1 MFTPEFYVA
10 RSALKKGD
18 GTVDVAAHVHADILA
33 SWNRCRRPDERRAHG
48 TAFDFRKSPGNAR
61 VIEAAKAT
69 LSSFIASDPD
79 SRSSIIVIDAHHRL
93 CFRHDGD
100 QSLKYM
106 LNSAGMTIGSDAHE
120 SCLGTNAG
128 YLSALRGASASVVG
142 PEHWND
148 ELIAIAEAASPIRG
162 IDGSVSGAVVVINH
176 LSEYSPMTSSVS
188 KFLAQHVHTLIS
200 EAEQRGIY
208 SLASYFASKAYGE
221 GDLVLATDGIHL
233 LTHTSAL
240 HRAVPGGDLE
250 EMITHARSALLD
262 GDFESRRIVLSD
274 GGHLDVDV
282 EPLFD
287 LGEVTGCVLTAT
299 LPDVHDGGGS
309 TSRQGAHVGSVGPRD
324 YTTNLTG
331 DNRRVQRTKNQSLL
345 NPYLRARQAVA
356 VSISEHRNQLLVGE
370 AGTGKCTMAA
380 AMFTSQ
386 YPGAAIETV
395 NCARLDVSAALD
407 RLSAS
412 VSDRASHRLLVL
424 RSLNSLNVND
434 ARALNNALLILSKAI
449 DPPMIIGCVDATAVD
464 QSHPYALV
472 GAHFREVTRIPAL
485 RHRVDD
491 IADIA
496 RSILREIS
504 TRHSLRLGMQVVR
517 VFEGYS
523 WPGNIS
529 ELKDVLRHVVA
540 NKPFGEIQS
549 SDLPRL
555 HFRDA
560 TRKLS
565 PLDTAQCDTIIQ
577 ALYEVG
583 GNRYDA
589 AALLGISRSSLYRK
603 IDAFGI
609 SYIG

>member
-1 MFTPEFYVA
+1 M
-10 RSALKKGD
+10 
-18 GTVDVAAHVHADILA
+18 
-33 SWNRCRRPDERRAHG
+33 
-48 TAFDFRKSPGNAR
+48 AFDFQEDSGGARLVEAAR
-61 VIEAAKAT
+61 VILADFFESDPGG
-69 LSSFIASDPD
+69 LSSVV
-79 SRSSIIVIDAHHRL
+79 VIDVGHRVCL
-93 CFRHDGD
+93 RYDGD
-100 QSLKYM
+100 PALEYM
-106 LNSAGMTIGSDAHE
+106 LNSAGMLVGSDAHE
-120 SCLGTNAG
+120 SRLGTSAG
-128 YLSALRGASASVVG
+128 HLCLLTGVSECVVG

-148 ELIAIAEAASPIRG
+148 ELVAIAEAASPIRDL
-162 IDGSVSGAVVVINH
+162 DGSVFGVVVVINH
-176 LSEYSPMTSSVS
+176 LSEHSSMAVSVS
-188 KFLAQHVHTLIS
+188 RFLAKQIHELVV
-200 EAEQRGIY
+200 EVDQRRTG
-208 SLASYFASKAYGE
+208 SLAACFASKTQSGNR
-221 GDLVLATDGIHL
+221 LVLATDGTHL
-233 LTHTSAL
+233 FTHTASLCPQVARRDFDGL
-240 HRAVPGGDLE
+240 VR
-250 EMITHARSALLD
+250 HARSALLN
-262 GDFESRRIVLSD
+262 GDFGSCRIALS
-274 GGHLDVDV
+274 GGGNVDVDL
-282 EPLFD
+282 EPVVY
-287 LGEVTGCVLTAT
+287 LGEVTGCVLTASSVT
-299 LPDVHDGGGS
+299 VSDMHDGGGS